1 VKVVTAYFSELLSAI
16 VDGWNRFWFSPS
28 DPATLGLIRICA
40 GAMLLYTHLVWSL
53 NLVDFF
59 GPHSW
64 VSPAAAKAYLVSP
77 DAAKAGFDDSYSWSY
92 LWLVDSPAALGVLH
106 IAGLAVFALLTV
118 GLFTRVVKFLAPIVA
133 ISYVNR
139 VPGALFGLDQINVML
154 SLYLMVG
161 PAGDAWSLD
170 RRFAARRSGQPL
182 PIAPSVGANL
192 SVRLIQVHMAIIYFF
207 AGLSK
212 MQGLSWW
219 EGSALWGAFANLEYQ
234 SLDMTWTAGW
244 PILVALMT
252 QVTAWWELTFAVLV
266 WPRLLRPLVLAIA
279 IPLHLG
285 IAIFLGMITFGLV
298 MLVGCLAFVPPEW
311 IRALAA
317 GRQGRGGRKR
327 KPAAAPEPADTST
340 AAPRRRPAGNE
351 AQAVSR

>member
-1 VKVVTAYFSELLSAI
+1 VNVVTGYCSELVRTAI
-16 VDGWNRFWFSPS
+16 AGWNRFWFSPA

-40 GAMLLYTHLVWSL
+40 GVMLFYTHLVWSL
-53 NLVDFF
+53 DLPDFF

-77 DAAKAGFDDSYSWSY
+77 DAAKAGLDDSYSWSY
-92 LWLVDSPAALGVLH
+92 LWLVDSPAALWALH

-118 GLFTRVVKFLAPIVA
+118 GLFTRVVKVLAPIVA

-139 VPGALFGLDQINVML
+139 VPGALFGLDQINVL
-154 SLYLMVG
+154 LALYLMVG

-170 RRFAARRSGQPL
+170 RRWAARRRGQPL
-182 PIAPSVGANL
+182 PIVASVGANL
-192 SVRLIQVHMAIIYFF
+192 STRLIQVHMAIIYFF

-234 SLDMTWTAGW
+234 SVDMTWTAGW

-252 QVTAWWELTFAVLV
+252 QVTAWWELTFAVFV

-298 MLVGCLAFVPPEW
+298 MLIGCLAFVPPEW
-311 IRALAA
+311 IRYLAER
-317 GRQGRGGRKR
+317 GQGRGGQGDKTQEAGAQPGGTRR
-327 KPAAAPEPADTST
+327 RAASSEQPAA
-340 AAPRRRPAGNE
+340 
-351 AQAVSR
+351 SR